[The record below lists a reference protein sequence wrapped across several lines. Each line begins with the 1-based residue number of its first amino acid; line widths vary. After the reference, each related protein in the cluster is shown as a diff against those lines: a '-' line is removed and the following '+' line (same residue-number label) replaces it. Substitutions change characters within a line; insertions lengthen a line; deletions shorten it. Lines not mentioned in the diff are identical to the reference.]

1 MKTFKQFIK
10 EMRKDGPSSPIKY
23 YKDGN
28 KFLFDFG
35 AGRIGKITPKKG
47 TLADLIKKI

>member
-1 MKTFKQFIK
+1 MP
-10 EMRKDGPSSPIKY
+10 KDGPSTPIKY
-23 YKDGN
+23 YKDTN
-28 KFLFDFG
+28 RFLFDSG

>member
-1 MKTFKQFIK
+1 MKPFKQFIN
-10 EMRKDGPSSPIKY
+10 EMRKDGPSTPVKY

-28 KFLFDFG
+28 KVLPNFG